1 MSSSDESS
9 VKVKKIRKKREVNIT
24 PEMEAHLDTSGTH
37 CLKCGTK
44 TKDVESVI
52 SQVAS

>member
-1 MSSSDESS
+1 
-9 VKVKKIRKKREVNIT
+9 
-24 PEMEAHLDTSGTH
+24 MEPHLDTLGTH

-52 SQVAS
+52 SQVASRKTLGGTRDVVNLNVAIAALIKINL

>member
-1 MSSSDESS
+1 
-9 VKVKKIRKKREVNIT
+9 
-24 PEMEAHLDTSGTH
+24 MEAHIDKLGTH

-52 SQVAS
+52 SQVASRKNLGSARDVV